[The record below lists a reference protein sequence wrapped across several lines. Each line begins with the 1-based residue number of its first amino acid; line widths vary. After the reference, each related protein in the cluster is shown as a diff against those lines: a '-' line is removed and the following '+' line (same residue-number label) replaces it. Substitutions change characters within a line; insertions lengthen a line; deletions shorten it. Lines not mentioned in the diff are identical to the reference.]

1 VAKREGELADV
12 VLHPDTSGLFWLE
25 LHKADEFAK
34 RGEIEARNNLGKIW
48 QLVNE
53 YIRIYQGGEM
63 KKRSLCVLPVICCLL
78 PVFLYGCATVKEA
91 AKGFAGVSTKVLEEG
106 RKDGLRES
114 FPMGYSDCY
123 ARVKDILE
131 EKFEDEIGKRLT
143 GTEVQSYIYAGRPA
157 EKYDRHLSFGD

>member
-1 VAKREGELADV
+1 
-12 VLHPDTSGLFWLE
+12 
-25 LHKADEFAK
+25 
-34 RGEIEARNNLGKIW
+34 
-48 QLVNE
+48 
-53 YIRIYQGGEM
+53 M

-131 EKFEDEIGKRLT
+131 EKFKMKSVEADQE
-143 GTEVQSYIYAGRPA
+143 TEVQSYIYAEDQQKNMIAIYLSETDTTPVGIFFSRGVDGNTLVEVSSPSTYAKELIAARIFGGIKAALKPA
-157 EKYDRHLSFGD
+157 AQERKADAV